1 MINLVPT
8 IVLTRLGQ
16 LVNPY
21 LIAAESQS
29 FTPGRNHCL
38 SINPL
43 DSDGINMTLDF
54 FLREAGERRFF
65 YYLEEKLGSSVICQ
79 GGGFRL

>member
-1 MINLVPT
+1 VINLVPT

-29 FTPGRNHCL
+29 FTPGRNLFL

-54 FLREAGERRFF
+54 FLREAGERRQAKPYKSIRESPVFF
-65 YYLEEKLGSSVICQ
+65 HE
-79 GGGFRL
+79 